1 MYISDTVGL
10 ARERE
15 REKCQYLKT
24 LKLDMVK
31 YAGYVY
37 VHVTCTAL

>member
-10 ARERE
+10 ARE